1 MPLLKEVAREAGVSL
16 ATASR
21 VFNKSGYVAEEKR
34 AAVLC
39 AAKKLGYKP
48 SQHSKK
54 TYEKMTNDIIGIV
67 VADINNPFFS
77 EVTKGIMKV
86 LKAQN
91 INALICDTDESPEQ
105 EIQSLQTLR
114 REKVGGIII
123 TPASE
128 AVEYNAEYINELK
141 SLGISIV
148 LLDRDIQLS
157 GFDGVFLDSYKGAFE
172 AVNLLIDNGHKDIAI
187 IAGLITSK
195 PGIDRLNGYIEA
207 LRLNNIPIK
216 EEYIMYGDFKTEM
229 AYELTKKLLNK
240 KNRVTAIFSSN
251 NLMSVGCLEAISE
264 LGLKIPDDISFIS
277 FDDFY
282 FFDTYGFNISVVERP
297 TMQMGIEAANILI
310 EKMKKGRRNKDAH
323 ISKRIILSPH
333 LVTRGSEKFPVNR
346 LKE

>member
-1 MPLLKEVAREAGVSL
+1 MALLKEIAKEAKVSL
-16 ATASR
+16 ATVSR
-21 VFNKSGYVAEEKR
+21 VLNKSDYVSENKR
-34 AAVLC
+34 IAVLN
-39 AAKKLGYKP
+39 AAKKLGYKT
-48 SQHSKK
+48 SKHSKK
-54 TYEKMTNDIIGIV
+54 AYEKMISDIVGIV

-77 EVTKGIMKV
+77 EVTKGITHV
-86 LKAQN
+86 LKEKN

-105 EIQSLQTLR
+105 EIKALQTLR

-148 LLDRDIQLS
+148 LLDRDIKLS

-172 AVNLLIDNGHKDIAI
+172 AVKLLIANGHSDIAI

-195 PGIDRLNGYIEA
+195 PGIDRLNGYLEA
-207 LRLNNIPIK
+207 LRQNNLPIK
-216 EEYIMYGDFKTEM
+216 EEYIMYGNFKKEM
-229 AYELTKKLLNK
+229 AYKLTKKLLNK

-264 LGLKIPDDISFIS
+264 LGLKIPEDISFVS

-282 FFDTYGFNISVVERP
+282 FFDTFGFKISVIERP
-297 TMQMGIEAANILI
+297 TIQMGIEAANILI
-310 EKMKKGRRNKDAH
+310 EKMKKGKREKEY
-323 ISKRIILSPH
+323 ISKRIILSPN
-333 LVTRGSEKFPVNR
+333 LVIRGSEKYPINR
-346 LKE
+346 IKR